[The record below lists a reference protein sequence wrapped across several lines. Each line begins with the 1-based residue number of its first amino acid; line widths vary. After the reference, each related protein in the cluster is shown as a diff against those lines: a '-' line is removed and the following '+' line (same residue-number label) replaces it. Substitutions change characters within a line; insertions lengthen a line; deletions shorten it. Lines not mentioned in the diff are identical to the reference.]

1 VGLIEPVL
9 QGLVFGMDFTDPLFE
24 GGGNMI
30 RMNGRNHL
38 SKFALAPPP
47 EMSDWRSNRYGF
59 VVANVREWN

>member
-1 VGLIEPVL
+1 
-9 QGLVFGMDFTDPLFE
+9 MDFPDPLFE